1 VSTAADRKSQPLE
14 FENLVLTESQR
25 GLWYRFTRHRLSLL
39 GIAIVAVFTIGAV
52 FAPWIGVHNPDAVDL
67 DHIKNAPTLSHIM
80 GTDSVGRDV
89 FSRLLHGSRITLG
102 IALVALL
109 IAVGI
114 GTLIGLISGF
124 LRGWVDNVLMRFTEL
139 VMTFPILFALII
151 LVAVFGGSIVNIT
164 IAIGFLGWMGIAR
177 LVRGQTLAVREMEF
191 VTAARALGASDRR
204 VIFLH
209 ILPEIMPYVAVAGT
223 LGLASAILI
232 EAALNFLGLG
242 VQIPTATWGNM
253 MTAAQS
259 LHVLKKQPWL
269 WLPPGVAISM
279 TVLAVNFIGEGLRDA
294 LDPRIQ
300 ID

>member
-1 VSTAADRKSQPLE
+1 MSTASDRVNQPLE
-14 FENLVLTESQR
+14 FEAQTLRENQR

-39 GIAIVAVFTIGAV
+39 GIAIVAVFTVGAV
-52 FAPWIGVHNPDAVDL
+52 FAPWLGVYNPDAVDL
-67 DHIKNAPTLSHIM
+67 DHIKNAPTFSHIM
-80 GTDSVGRDV
+80 GTDSAGRDV

-124 LRGWVDNVLMRFTEL
+124 LSGWVDNVLMRFTEL

-164 IAIGFLGWMGIAR
+164 VTIGFLGWMGIAR

-269 WLPPGVAISM
+269 WLPPGVAISL

>member
-1 VSTAADRKSQPLE
+1 MSTAADRKSQPLE